1 MSNKNIK
8 DSYEELERYDIILEN
23 QKNIS
28 SKGKK
33 KSSERLSCQPV
44 LSFKKKHEN
53 NNLIRTSN
61 TRKKTT
67 VEFLRNS
74 DKDYFLSPLE
84 HGKKNNVLSSK
95 NIKTYNMDKIEEII
109 NKKTNKRKSGLST
122 KTYNKNNNSKK
133 KVYYQIKHDN
143 LDIYERS
150 MRNLERKEKYI
161 QKQQI
166 LQLKKIYSDMSEP
179 EIHEMSNVMKD
190 YVPIYE
196 RALKLHNNHLMKIKL
211 HEKKI
216 ELKKIE
222 EENKDYE
229 IVKQYA
235 NKKKFNEKDWENF
248 LNKQYNAEY
257 MKKMA
262 EKLREQKVDYIPS
275 IDYKSRQIILN
286 KRKKE
291 LFIDDIH
298 TRLYNDFNNMEER
311 RMLRMSNSMPSFK
324 PLLNKNLNKNVF
336 NPKKKYNHV
345 SSFDKQLIQLIDKK
359 LKSLKNSNKNSKS
372 QTKFTSQSFV
382 NNTDFKSTNSKF
394 MFNSKIFKNT
404 YNNNKRSRYDENYTD
419 SPIFISNNFVGN
431 TINNKSQNLS
441 NIESAKNLNLNNKY
455 HKYRN
460 IKNYKFRNKNINNN
474 PYIYN
479 KIIKEEY

>member
-1 MSNKNIK
+1 
-8 DSYEELERYDIILEN
+8 
-23 QKNIS
+23 
-28 SKGKK
+28 
-33 KSSERLSCQPV
+33 
-44 LSFKKKHEN
+44 
-53 NNLIRTSN
+53 
-61 TRKKTT
+61 
-67 VEFLRNS
+67 
-74 DKDYFLSPLE
+74 
-84 HGKKNNVLSSK
+84 
-95 NIKTYNMDKIEEII
+95 
-109 NKKTNKRKSGLST
+109 
-122 KTYNKNNNSKK
+122 
-133 KVYYQIKHDN
+133 
-143 LDIYERS
+143 

-166 LQLKKIYSDMSEP
+166 LQLKKIYSDISEP

-382 NNTDFKSTNSKF
+382 NNTEFKSTNSKF

-460 IKNYKFRNKNINNN
+460 IQNYKFRNKNINNN

>member
-8 DSYEELERYDIILEN
+8 DSDEELERYDIILEN

-248 LNKQYNAEY
+248 LNKQY
-257 MKKMA
+257 KCG
-262 EKLREQKVDYIPS
+262 RC
-275 IDYKSRQIILN
+275 
-286 KRKKE
+286 
-291 LFIDDIH
+291 
-298 TRLYNDFNNMEER
+298 
-311 RMLRMSNSMPSFK
+311 
-324 PLLNKNLNKNVF
+324 
-336 NPKKKYNHV
+336 
-345 SSFDKQLIQLIDKK
+345 
-359 LKSLKNSNKNSKS
+359 
-372 QTKFTSQSFV
+372 
-382 NNTDFKSTNSKF
+382 
-394 MFNSKIFKNT
+394 
-404 YNNNKRSRYDENYTD
+404 
-419 SPIFISNNFVGN
+419 
-431 TINNKSQNLS
+431 
-441 NIESAKNLNLNNKY
+441 
-455 HKYRN
+455 YRCT
-460 IKNYKFRNKNINNN
+460 
-474 PYIYN
+474 
-479 KIIKEEY
+479 